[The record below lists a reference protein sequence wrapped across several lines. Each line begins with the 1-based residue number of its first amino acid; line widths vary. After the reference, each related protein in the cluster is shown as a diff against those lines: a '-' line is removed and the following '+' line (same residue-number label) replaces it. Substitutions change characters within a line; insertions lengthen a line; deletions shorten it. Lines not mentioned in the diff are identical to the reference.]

1 MKKEKEKIIQI
12 AVCPSNQIIVLTN
25 QGEIYCQEKNE
36 YIITGSWFKIPN
48 HIELK
53 QDKHKEKN

>member
-36 YIITGSWFKIPN
+36 GSIWRYEPDERIYTR
-48 HIELK
+48 
-53 QDKHKEKN
+53 